1 MSLTMQE
8 PKRTW
13 AKPVHVT
20 RKVLLSIID
29 KTAKSNF
36 IGFTFIK
43 KDGSIRNLIG
53 RFGVTK
59 YLKGGKATLDPNKF
73 YIIFDLQKK
82 EYRSIDKSRILSV
95 RLNGVHYVVRGEE

>member
-1 MSLTMQE
+1 MSKLKPETVYLTR
-8 PKRTW
+8 RTI
-13 AKPVHVT
+13 
-20 RKVLLSIID
+20 LYIID
-29 KTAKSNF
+29 NTAKSNF

-43 KDGSIRNLIG
+43 KDGSERNLIG

-59 YLKGGKATLDPNKF
+59 YLKGGKATLDPKKF

-95 RLNGVHYVVRGEE
+95 RLNGINYEVIGEEE

>member
-1 MSLTMQE
+1 MNN
-8 PKRTW
+8 
-13 AKPVHVT
+13 PVKIS
-20 RKVLLSIID
+20 RKNLLEIID
-29 KTAKSNF
+29 RTAKSNF

-43 KDGSIRNLIG
+43 KDGSERRLIG

-95 RLNGVHYVVRGEE
+95 RLNGINYEVIGEEE

>member
-1 MSLTMQE
+1 MSDTIQIL
-8 PKRTW
+8 
-13 AKPVHVT
+13 
-20 RKVLLSIID
+20 RKDLLEIID
-29 KTAKSNF
+29 RTAKSNF

-43 KDGSIRNLIG
+43 KDGSERKLNG

-59 YLKGGKATLDPNKF
+59 YLKGGKVTLDPKKF

-95 RLNGVHYVVRGEE
+95 RLNGIHYIVRGEE

>member
-1 MSLTMQE
+1 MSKLKPETVYLTR
-8 PKRTW
+8 RTI
-13 AKPVHVT
+13 
-20 RKVLLSIID
+20 LYIID
-29 KTAKSNF
+29 NTAKSNF

-73 YIIFDLQKK
+73 YIIFDMQKK

-95 RLNGVHYVVRGEE
+95 RLNGINYEVIGEEE

>member
-1 MSLTMQE
+1 MSNPT
-8 PKRTW
+8 
-13 AKPVHVT
+13 HIS
-20 RKVLLSIID
+20 RKNLLEIID
-29 KTAKSNF
+29 RTAKSNF

-43 KDGSIRNLIG
+43 KDGSERKLIG

-59 YLKGGKATLDPNKF
+59 YLKGGKATLDPKQF

-95 RLNGVHYVVRGEE
+95 RLNGINYEVIGEENDIK